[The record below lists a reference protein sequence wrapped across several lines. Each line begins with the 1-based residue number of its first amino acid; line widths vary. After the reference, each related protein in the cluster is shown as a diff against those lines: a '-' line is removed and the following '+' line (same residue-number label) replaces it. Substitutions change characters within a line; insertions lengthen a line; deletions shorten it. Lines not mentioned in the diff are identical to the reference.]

1 MTTKY
6 LVILGRQKY
15 LILKQPTKDSAKLAQ
30 KSLSILKPN
39 QKFSFRTFSD
49 LGEIERF
56 VGNAKE
62 INVFS
67 DF

>member
-1 MTTKY
+1 MTAKY
-6 LVILGRQKY
+6 LVILSYQKY
-15 LILKQPTKDSAKLAQ
+15 LILKQPTKDSTKLAQ

-39 QKFSFRTFSD
+39 QKFSFRIFSD

-62 INVFS
+62 INGFS